1 MDCLE
6 ERNREQSAGYNELAL
21 SLLDVVGA
29 LGAGGCFSVQHH
41 AASLFRLVRALAQL
55 LSPQLRREAPLKL
68 RAAAAEA
75 LEKLAAARQ
84 LAPVLL
90 PCLGERAHCF
100 FAIPPSLRIF
110 HCTVPFSRKS
120 RSSLGQKMLSAKHCM
135 GSSAVSTPPFASIT
149 VLRMSGPH

>member
-1 MDCLE
+1 MLRICHEQPLLACAVSGDKALKFRWYLQVDCLE

-41 AASLFRLVRALAQL
+41 AASLFRLVRALGQL

-100 FAIPPSLRIF
+100 FAIHPSL
-110 HCTVPFSRKS
+110 
-120 RSSLGQKMLSAKHCM
+120 
-135 GSSAVSTPPFASIT
+135 
-149 VLRMSGPH
+149 